1 MILSA
6 YKENWE
12 EIVNQLSVLREE
24 MKVERKKEEPFYDL
38 IATFLESTD
47 NSESERIR
55 VLTENILSII
65 KDSARIRN
73 FWSKASERRK
83 MEGMLDE
90 ELIFSDIPGIMEKA
104 GELTT
109 ELMKLAKNRE
119 ADLR

>member
-1 MILSA
+1 MILNA

-12 EIVNQLSVLREE
+12 EIVNQLGVLREE

-38 IATFLESTD
+38 IATFLKNTD
-47 NSESERIR
+47 TTELERTR
-55 VLTENILSII
+55 VLTEKVLAII
-65 KDSARIRN
+65 KDSAQVRN
-73 FWSKASERRK
+73 FWSKGSERRK
-83 MEGMLDE
+83 MEGMIDE
-90 ELIFSDIPGIMEKA
+90 ELIFSDILGIKEKA